1 MSSSILGFLIT
12 IAILVAVH
20 EYGHYRMALWCGVR
34 VLRFSIGFGP
44 VLWRRVR
51 PSDGCE
57 FVLSLI
63 PMGGYVRMLD
73 EREAPVPEP
82 LRPMAFNRKSL
93 RQRSAI
99 VAAGPLA
106 NFALAVLLYALLNW
120 VGVEQFKAV
129 IATPP
134 PQSVAERSGLRAG
147 DLVEALQVGSGEW
160 QEVKSLPDLRWR
172 LSSVGDDDSEV
183 RLQVLRSGGNSPR
196 TVQLVLGEAQ
206 SRDPALRDWGLGAP
220 YMAPVLTEV
229 IPGGPAASAG
239 LRAGDRILSVDGL
252 PVDDAAALRAYI
264 RSMPGK
270 ASLWALERGGQRME
284 LPVQFERVTRNGQ
297 GGGLDTGRIQA
308 MIGTDPQRVLVRW
321 GVMDGLGQAFVH
333 TGDVTALSLRLMGK
347 MFTGEV
353 SLRHLSGPLTIA
365 DVAGKSVQHGWVEFM
380 SFLALISISIGL
392 LNLMPLP
399 MLDGGHLMYH
409 FFEWVT
415 GRPVPEHWLER
426 LQRLGLYLLILLMSV
441 AMFNDVLRLFEQ

>member
-1 MSSSILGFLIT
+1 MSSSITGFLLT

-44 VLWRRVR
+44 VIWRRVR
-51 PSDGCE
+51 SSDGCE

-82 LRPMAFNRKSL
+82 LQSMAFNRKSL

-106 NFALAVLLYALLNW
+106 NFVLAVLLYATLNW
-120 VGVEQFKAV
+120 VGLEQFKAV

-134 PQSVAERSGLRAG
+134 AQSVAERSGLRAG
-147 DLVEALQVGSGEW
+147 DLIEGLQVGAGDW
-160 QEVKSLPDLRWR
+160 QPVKSLPDLRWR
-172 LSSVGDDDSEV
+172 LSSVSRDETEI
-183 RLQVLRSGGNSPR
+183 RLEVLRPGSAVRR
-196 TVQLVLGEAQ
+196 TVPLVMGEDVAVE
-206 SRDPALRDWGLGAP
+206 PALRPWGLGAP
-220 YMAPVLTEV
+220 FMPAVLTEV
-229 IPGGPAASAG
+229 ITGGPAALAG
-239 LRAGDRILSVDGL
+239 LQSGDRILSVDGL
-252 PVDDAAALRAYI
+252 PVEDAAALRAYV
-264 RSMPGK
+264 RGMPGK
-270 ASLWALERGGQRME
+270 TSRWALERNGQRLE
-284 LPVQFERVTRNGQ
+284 LSVQIERVIRSGQ
-297 GGGLDTGRIQA
+297 TDGPDSGRVQA
-308 MIGTDPQRVLVRW
+308 MIGAEPQRVTVQW
-321 GVMDGLGQAFVH
+321 DAVEGLGQALIH
-333 TGDVTALSLRLMGK
+333 TSEVTALSLRLMAK

-365 DVAGKSVQHGWVEFM
+365 DVAGRSVQQGWVEFM

-409 FFEWVT
+409 LFEWVT
-415 GRPVPEHWLER
+415 GRPVPELWLER